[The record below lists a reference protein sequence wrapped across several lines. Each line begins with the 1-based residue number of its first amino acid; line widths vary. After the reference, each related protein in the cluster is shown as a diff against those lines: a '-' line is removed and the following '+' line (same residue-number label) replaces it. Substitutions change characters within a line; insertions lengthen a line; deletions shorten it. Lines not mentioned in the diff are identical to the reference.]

1 MHLKSLPLVLI
12 LFPAL
17 TFAQS
22 SANIVG
28 TVRDTSGA
36 LVPGAQV
43 SVANTQTGYAQSRQ
57 TGSDGVYK
65 LPLVPVGQYQL
76 TVEKAGFQKY
86 VQTDITLAVNDNA
99 TIDVVMSVGAC
110 RKPLQ

>member
-1 MHLKSLPLVLI
+1 MHLKSLPFALV

-36 LVPGAQV
+36 LVPGAQF
-43 SVANTQTGYAQSRQ
+43 SVVNTQTGYTQSRQ
-57 TGSDGVYK
+57 TDSDGAYK
-65 LPLVPVGQYQL
+65 LPLLSAKKG
-76 TVEKAGFQKY
+76 
-86 VQTDITLAVNDNA
+86 
-99 TIDVVMSVGAC
+99 
-110 RKPLQ
+110 RR